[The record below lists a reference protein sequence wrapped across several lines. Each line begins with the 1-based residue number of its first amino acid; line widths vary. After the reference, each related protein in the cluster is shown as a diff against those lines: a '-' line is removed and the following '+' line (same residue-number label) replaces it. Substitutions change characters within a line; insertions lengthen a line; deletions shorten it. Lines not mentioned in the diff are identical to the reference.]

1 MASRGS
7 HLVRADRRFATGA
20 GVVGRIAAPAFAA
33 VLNRLD
39 ERLELGGIDVTL
51 PDGSHRRI
59 GFRSPGPVAI
69 VRLHN
74 WMPLVRLATSGS
86 VGWYKAWAA
95 GEWSSPDPVP
105 LFELFMANA
114 VALGD
119 VARAKGPMRWIN
131 SLAHRLRDNGLAR
144 ARENIAAHY
153 DLGND
158 FYAAWLDPGMT
169 YSSGRFTPLPPER
182 EGKSAKREGEGLS
195 RGDRTGP
202 PPLAVGESTPPAPAG
217 GGLEAAQHRKN
228 EMLLDRLDLKPGQR
242 LLEIGCGWGTLAIA
256 AAKRGV
262 DVVGLTLSVEQKSWA
277 DDKIA
282 GAGLSNRCSIRLEDY
297 RVVDEQFDAIASV
310 EMVEAVGER
319 WWPAYLDCLHR
330 NLRPGGKAALQFI
343 SIDHRLFDA
352 YSSSADFIQ
361 AYIFPGGM
369 LLNEPRFQALA
380 QDRGL
385 SWSDRDGFAL
395 DYADTLALWRSQ
407 YDQAVT
413 AGRLSEFDD
422 EFHNLWRYYLMY
434 CEGGFRGRG
443 IDVAQ
448 VTLSR
453 S

>member
-20 GVVGRIAAPAFAA
+20 GVVGRIVAPSFAA
-33 VLNRLD
+33 VLDRLD
-39 ERLELGGIDVTL
+39 ERLELGGIEATL

-59 GFRSPGPVAI
+59 GFRSNGPVAV
-69 VRLHN
+69 VRLN
-74 WMPLVRLATSGS
+74 SWMALVRLATSGS
-86 VGWYKAWAA
+86 VGWYKGWAA

-131 SLAHRLRDNGLAR
+131 SLAHRLRDNGLSR

-158 FYAAWLDPGMT
+158 FYSAWLDPSMT
-169 YSSGRFTPLPPER
+169 YSSARFAP
-182 EGKSAKREGEGLS
+182 
-195 RGDRTGP
+195 GDDLG
-202 PPLAVGESTPPAPAG
+202 
-217 GGLEAAQHRKN
+217 AAQHRKI
-228 EMLLDRLDLKPGQR
+228 ELLLDRLDLHPGQR
-242 LLEIGCGWGTLAIA
+242 LLEIGSGWGTLAIA

-262 DVVGLTLSVEQKSWA
+262 NIVALTLSAEQKAWSDA
-277 DDKIA
+277 KIEQ
-282 GAGLSNRCSIRLEDY
+282 AGLAARIEIRLEDY
-297 RVVDEQFDAIASV
+297 REISEQFDAIASV

-319 WWPAYLDCLHR
+319 WWPAYLDCIRR
-330 NLRPGGKAALQFI
+330 NLIPGGRAALQFI
-343 SIDHRLFDA
+343 SIDHHLFDA

-369 LLNEPRFQALA
+369 LLDEVKFRALA
-380 QDRGL
+380 KQRGL
-385 SWSDRDGFAL
+385 SWEARDGFGG
-395 DYADTLALWRSQ
+395 DYAETLRQWRAR
-407 YDQAVT
+407 YDAAVN
-413 AGRLSEFDD
+413 AGKLADFDD
-422 EFHNLWRYYLMY
+422 QFHDLWRYYLMY

-448 VTLSR
+448 ITLTR